1 MKPAAILDIGSSK
14 VVCLVGSVLDKGG
27 IVVHGAGVSGC
38 DGFLV
43 DAFLDKQSL
52 HDAIIDAI
60 QKAEQEYRARIR
72 DVALTVPASFS
83 KLVLSDMTMTMGE
96 HARIVEPADV
106 DRLIELS
113 FQKVGTPDGYV
124 LMHSTPVFFL
134 VDGISSAEIPQGIST
149 EEISGLIAHMYVQES
164 FIETVQQAL
173 DDISVEISM
182 CISAALGEATML
194 IPESERVRP
203 AVLIDVGYRQTDICV
218 IENAAL
224 TALSTI
230 PMGGY
235 QFASDIAFGLD
246 VTQQSA
252 EQAKRRFAFSLDY
265 GDRTEIL
272 RSDTTTKRV
281 QNSTIAYI
289 IEARAN
295 DLASVIREE
304 LEKMQVNLES
314 RPIVYLSGGGF
325 LMMRGSLDFM
335 KKALGFPLKR
345 DMPWTPRL
353 SSPNYCS
360 AFGAL
365 NFVLKA
371 NRADDRPERTAKTDD
386 AGFWQKLKDFFMK

>member
-14 VVCLVGSVLDKGG
+14 AVCLLGSVSDKGG

-38 DGFLV
+38 DGYIEDRFE
-43 DAFLDKQSL
+43 DRQSL
-52 HDAIIDAI
+52 HDAIVDAI
-60 QKAEQEYRARIR
+60 QKAEQESHTRIR
-72 DVALTVPASFS
+72 DIALTVPVSFS
-83 KLVLSDMTMTMGE
+83 KLVLSDMTMTLGE
-96 HARIVEPADV
+96 RARIVDPSDV

-113 FQKVGTPDGYV
+113 YRKVETPAGYV

-134 VDGISSAEIPQGIST
+134 VDGVSSSEMPQGIVT
-149 EEISGLIAHMYVQES
+149 EEISGLIAHMFVREDYIDTIQN
-164 FIETVQQAL
+164 AL
-173 DDISVEISM
+173 DDLGVEISM

-194 IPESERVRP
+194 IPEEERVRP

-224 TALSTI
+224 TGIATI

-235 QFASDIAFGLD
+235 QFASDLAFGLE

-252 EQAKRRFAFSLDY
+252 EQAKRRFVFSIDY
-265 GDRTEIL
+265 GDKTEIL
-272 RSDTTTKRV
+272 RSETASKRV
-281 QNSTIAYI
+281 ENSTIAYI

-295 DLASVIREE
+295 DLADHIREE
-304 LEKMQVNLES
+304 LDRLQVNLES
-314 RPIVYLSGGGF
+314 RPTVYLSGGGL
-325 LMMRGSLDFM
+325 LMMRGSLDFL
-335 KKALGFPLKR
+335 KKALGFPIKR

-365 NFVLKA
+365 NFVLRA
-371 NRADDRPERTAKTDD
+371 NRAEERPAEQKQDEK
-386 AGFWQKLKDFFMK
+386 GFLQKLKDFFTK